1 MRARSRYTMS
11 ARASAERES
20 DVLSS
25 EPLPPSVALA
35 VPQGFAAFAS
45 SARLQILEAVTTRG
59 MTILE
64 LTQPLRRHRATV
76 RYHLARLL
84 QEGLVEETRA
94 PEARRVG
101 RPALLYR
108 AARHGVIQGFPKRH
122 YEVLAE
128 VALRALVSEAGPE
141 RATVLLREMGVGVG
155 RSMVESI
162 AARAGVREWTPEAF
176 QRHFLEGA
184 MRDFG
189 IASTIL
195 SRTSRSIE
203 YRCFTCPFLEAAEK
217 MSDLVCDSLDVG
229 FHQGVNQAMGRV
241 TTERIACMGHG
252 SPFCQYRVVW
262 RAAPARRRRSRTTG
276 GV

>member
-1 MRARSRYTMS
+1 MQRTP
-11 ARASAERES
+11 
-20 DVLSS
+20 
-25 EPLPPSVALA
+25 PLIRWMALA
-35 VPQGFAAFAS
+35 ALAEWLIGRSLSRAAIYIPKSAPMLAAFRGLTLAGQLALTLAS
-45 SARLQILEAVTTRG
+45 LLALITLAAIAFRGRRNLALSA
-59 MTILE
+59 
-64 LTQPLRRHRATV
+64 
-76 RYHLARLL
+76 LL
-84 QEGLVEETRA
+84 SALVA
-94 PEARRVG
+94 ASLVSMVVLLG
-101 RPALLYR
+101 GWGALLYR
-108 AARHGVIQGFPKRH
+108 AARHGVIQGFPRRH

-229 FHQGVNQAMGRV
+229 FHEGVNQAMGPV
-241 TTERIACMGHG
+241 STERIACMGHG